1 MSSKNSNSHA
11 QSAFEYLV
19 TYGWALLILA
29 LVLVILFYFTS
40 VPSKVVPNTCQF
52 TTGAFCEDIVLGS
65 VATTHATVVAFI
77 STNMR
82 KYPVMNPALTIV
94 QNGVNSTPVACS
106 PDFVLPG
113 GAIFCEV
120 NTQIKSNPYQFVASS
135 IYLSAVYCGF
145 SATPGTPAGCAN
157 GGVRESYSGSFAGST
172 QPVSST
178 SLLSISLSAANP
190 VQPANGSA
198 DALTATVKLQ
208 GYPVTG
214 ASVGF
219 NATYASNGTD
229 ALPPFALKSGFSD
242 TNSTGVAIDSIWGS
256 VPGNLTVTASYGNHS
271 ASVPIRFIPSVE
283 VRFVPSNSLVANFS
297 NCTTPIVS
305 IDKTNYTLSEVAAK
319 VFNWTV
325 GTTHPFAFTTP
336 FCASS
341 GSTKRGIFKSATVYG
356 VTQPTPSGNITA
368 TTPTNVPF
376 SYQQQ
381 YYLTTASNPAL
392 AGIVSPASGWYN
404 STSKVTI
411 TETSNNSSTTRE
423 QFINWTCTGTG
434 CYSGTNA
441 TATITMDSPITET
454 ANYQTL
460 YYFSESASP
469 SSGGVVSPGSEWV
482 EAGNTITISET
493 PSTTTQFSG
502 WSCTGAGCYQGPS
515 TSATITIN
523 NPVSETANYFQGY
536 MYCPQVGEL
545 IPTSSY
551 PTYFSKLLDSGI
563 AGWAA
568 TSTYPNFYPSQGTT
582 CVSYSGY
589 VYCVGGEPIIFNL
602 VIYASTK
609 VDFASLSTSGV
620 GGWVSTTNYP
630 YNSFLIGAGVA
641 GAACVVSEGY
651 IYCVDGAL
659 DNVGG
664 YTQDVYYAPLSASG
678 VGAWQQ
684 TSSYPFPGVTSC
696 ATSNGYIYCVG
707 GYTNGGNINSGY
719 LSNVYYAS
727 ISSSGVGAWQ
737 QTSTYPIPDAGASC
751 TISNGYIYCI
761 GGYNGGFVSNAYYA
775 PISSSGVGAW
785 QQTSSYPEAS
795 SGPSCIIANGYIYC
809 VSGQTSS
816 SSFTNGNVPTYVYYA
831 PISNSGIGGWS
842 ETAQYPLS
850 DITTPSCVEGP

>member
-77 STNMR
+77 ATNMR

-297 NCTTPIVS
+297 TCTTPIVN

-341 GSTKRGIFKSATVYG
+341 GSTKRGIFKNATVYG
-356 VTQPTPSGNITA
+356 VIQPTPSGNITA

-460 YYFSESASP
+460 YYFSDSASP
-469 SSGGVVSPGSEWV
+469 PSGGVVSPGSEWV

-536 MYCPQVGEL
+536 MYCPQVGEV

-563 AGWAA
+563 AGWSA
-568 TSTYPNFYPSQGTT
+568 TSTYPNLYPSYDTT

-589 VYCVGGEPIIFNL
+589 VYCVGGEPIVFNF
-602 VIYASTK
+602 VISASTE

-630 YNSFLIGAGVA
+630 SPGGFGGIA
-641 GAACVVSEGY
+641 GAACVTSGGY
-651 IYCVDGAL
+651 IYCVAGGVNNA
-659 DNVGG
+659 GG
-664 YTQDVYYAPLSASG
+664 YTPNVYYAPISSSG

-684 TSSYPFPGVTSC
+684 TSTYPFSGVTSC
-696 ATSNGYIYCVG
+696 AASNGYIYCVG
-707 GYTNGGNINSGY
+707 GYNGNSY

-727 ISSSGVGAWQ
+727 LSSSGVGAWQ
-737 QTSTYPIPDAGASC
+737 QTSTYPIPDTGASC

-816 SSFTNGNVPTYVYYA
+816 TSFSNGNVPTYVYYA

-850 DITTPSCVEGP
+850 DIMTPSCVEGP

>member
-19 TYGWALLILA
+19 TYGWALLVLA

-94 QNGVNSTPVACS
+94 QNGVNSTPIACS

-135 IYLSAVYCGF
+135 LYLSAVYCGF

-172 QPVSST
+172 QPVSSAS
-178 SLLSISLSAANP
+178 SLLSVSLSAANP

-242 TNSTGVAIDSIWGS
+242 TNSTGTAVDSIWGT

-297 NCTTPIVS
+297 TCTTPIVN

-319 VFNWTV
+319 VFNWPV

-356 VTQPTPSGNITA
+356 VIQPTPTGNITA

-381 YYLTTASNPAL
+381 YYLTTASDPAL

-469 SSGGVVSPGSEWV
+469 SSDGVVSPGSGWV
-482 EAGNTITISET
+482 EAGNTITISES
-493 PSTTTQFSG
+493 PSTSISIHFSG
-502 WSCTGAGCYQGPS
+502 WSCTGAGCYQGS
-515 TSATITIN
+515 SSSATITIN

-563 AGWAA
+563 AGWSA
-568 TSTYPNFYPSQGTT
+568 TSTYPNLYPSYDTT

-589 VYCVGGEPIIFNL
+589 VYCVGGEPIVFNF
-602 VIYASTK
+602 VISASTE

-630 YNSFLIGAGVA
+630 SPGGFGGIA
-641 GAACVVSEGY
+641 GAACVTSGGY
-651 IYCVDGAL
+651 IYCVAGGVNNA
-659 DNVGG
+659 GG
-664 YTQDVYYAPLSASG
+664 YTPNVYYAPISSSG

-684 TSSYPFPGVTSC
+684 TSTYPFSGVTSC
-696 ATSNGYIYCVG
+696 AASNGYIYCVG
-707 GYTNGGNINSGY
+707 GHNSNIY
-719 LSNVYYAS
+719 SNVYYAS
-727 ISSSGVGAWQ
+727 LSSSGVGAWQ

-795 SGPSCIIANGYIYC
+795 SNPSCIIANGYIYC

-816 SSFTNGNVPTYVYYA
+816 SSLTNGNVPTYVYYA

-850 DITTPSCVEGP
+850 DIISPSCVEGP

>member
-1 MSSKNSNSHA
+1 MPKQRSTKHA

-19 TYGWALLILA
+19 TYGWALLVLG

-77 STNMR
+77 ATNLR
-82 KYPVMNPALTIV
+82 KYPVMNPTLTTV

-135 IYLSAVYCGF
+135 LYLSAVYCGF

-172 QPVSST
+172 QPISSAS
-178 SLLSISLSAANP
+178 SLLSVSLSAANP

-242 TNSTGVAIDSIWGS
+242 TNSTGAAVDSIWGS

-297 NCTTPIVS
+297 TCTTPIVN

-341 GSTKRGIFKSATVYG
+341 GSTKRGIFKNATVYG
-356 VTQPTPSGNITA
+356 VIQPTPIGNITA

-423 QFINWTCTGTG
+423 QFINWTCSGTG

-469 SSGGVVSPGSEWV
+469 SSDGVVSPGSGWV
-482 EAGNTITISET
+482 EAGNTITISES
-493 PSTTTQFSG
+493 PSTSISIHFSG
-502 WSCTGAGCYQGPS
+502 WSCTGAGCYQGS
-515 TSATITIN
+515 SSSATITIN

-536 MYCPQVGEL
+536 MYCPQVGAL
-545 IPTSSY
+545 FATSTY

-563 AGWAA
+563 AGWSA
-568 TSTYPNFYPSQGTT
+568 TSNYPLFQPSEGTS

-589 VYCVGGEPIIFNL
+589 VYCVGGLPISDTLL
-602 VIYASTK
+602 VRTTHRVY
-609 VDFASLSTSGV
+609 FASLSTSGV

-630 YNSFLIGAGVA
+630 SPGPGNGGIA
-641 GAACVVSEGY
+641 GAACVTSGGY
-651 IYCVDGAL
+651 IYCVAGAVINL
-659 DNVGG
+659 DV
-664 YTQDVYYAPLSASG
+664 YTPNVYYAPISSSG

-684 TSSYPFPGVTSC
+684 TSSYPFSGVTSC

-707 GYTNGGNINSGY
+707 GYNGNSY
-719 LSNVYYAS
+719 FSNVYYAS
-727 ISSSGVGAWQ
+727 LSSSGVGAWQ

-795 SGPSCIIANGYIYC
+795 SNPSCIIANGYIYC

-850 DITTPSCVEGP
+850 DIISPSCVEGP